1 MGLLVMVNA
10 ASSRSPAEAPVGLL
24 RISDE
29 VAVELMLS
37 REPTTEMPAAD
48 GAVTLIVVV
57 AGALDAPAFDA
68 VSDAVYRASSGA
80 TRMGRPCCPAG
91 DGEAVKRV
99 EHREQLTTFG
109 GLEAQ
114 VLRSAFARARRAAEL
129 KRSCQTSSKPPARS
143 TVWTMWRVRAT

>member
-1 MGLLVMVNA
+1 MRGPGRLGRADDVVLGEQLGAAARPHRPDDCRPARRRGHMGLLVMVNA
-10 ASSRSPAEAPVGLL
+10 AGSRSPAEAPVGLV

-68 VSDAVYRASSGA
+68 VSDAVYRALE
-80 TRMGRPCCPAG
+80 RRHP
-91 DGEAVKRV
+91 DGPSLLPE
-99 EHREQLTTFG
+99 
-109 GLEAQ
+109 
-114 VLRSAFARARRAAEL
+114 
-129 KRSCQTSSKPPARS
+129 
-143 TVWTMWRVRAT
+143 RATERR